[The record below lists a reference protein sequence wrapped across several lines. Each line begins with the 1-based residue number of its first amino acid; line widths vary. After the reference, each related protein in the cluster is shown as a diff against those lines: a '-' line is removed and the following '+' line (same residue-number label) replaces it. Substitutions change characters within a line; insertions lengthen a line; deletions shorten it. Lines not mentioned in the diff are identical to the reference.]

1 MMSTLTVGIVV
12 FPGTNCDKDIVE
24 AVQETLPQAKVVE
37 LWHDEVPEHP
47 LKEQFQWV
55 ILPGGFSYG
64 DYLRC
69 GAMAKN
75 SKLMQAVKQFA
86 QEGGYVLGICN
97 GFQILTE
104 AGLLEGALI
113 PNTSKRFICQ
123 QRTRLEVVSNT
134 SIYTKGYA
142 NGQIIEMPIA
152 HGEGCYYADAETLQQ
167 LEANQQVLFRYV
179 DDVNGSM
186 NKIAGICNKA
196 GNVMG
201 LMPHPERNLWTNAL
215 SGFTGDGRTLFEA
228 VGLLCFPYRNFCK
241 SPVPSP

>member
-1 MMSTLTVGIVV
+1 MSTLTVGVVV
-12 FPGTNCDKDIVE
+12 FPGTNCDKDVVE
-24 AVQETLPQAKVVE
+24 AIKTSLPQASVVE

-47 LKEQFQWV
+47 LKEAFQWV

-86 QEGGYVLGICN
+86 QDGGYVLGICN

-113 PNTSKRFICQ
+113 PNTTKRFICQ
-123 QRTRLEVVSNT
+123 QRTRLEVASHASV
-134 SIYTKGYA
+134 YTQGYA
-142 NGQIIEMPIA
+142 KGQVIEMPIA
-152 HGEGCYYADAETLQQ
+152 HGEGCYYTDAETLER
-167 LEANQQVLFRYV
+167 LEVNGQVLFRYA
-179 DDVNGSM
+179 DEVNGSV
-186 NKIAGICNKA
+186 NRIAGITNQA

-201 LMPHPERNLWTNAL
+201 LMPHPERNLWKNAL
-215 SGFTGDGRTLFEA
+215 SGFTGDGRTLFES
-228 VGLLCFPYRNFCK
+228 VGASFLTL
-241 SPVPSP
+241 SL

>member
-1 MMSTLTVGIVV
+1 MSTLTVGVVV
-12 FPGTNCDKDIVE
+12 FPGTNCDKDVVE
-24 AVQETLPQAKVVE
+24 AIKTSLPQASVVE

-47 LKEQFQWV
+47 LKEAFQWV

-86 QEGGYVLGICN
+86 QDGGYVLGICN

-113 PNTSKRFICQ
+113 QNTTKRFICQ
-123 QRTRLEVVSNT
+123 QRTRLEVASHASV
-134 SIYTKGYA
+134 YTQGYA
-142 NGQIIEMPIA
+142 KGQVIEMPIA
-152 HGEGCYYADAETLQQ
+152 HGEGCYYTDAETLER
-167 LEANQQVLFRYV
+167 LEANGQVLFRYV
-179 DDVNGSM
+179 DEVNGSV
-186 NKIAGICNKA
+186 NRIAGITNRA

-201 LMPHPERNLWTNAL
+201 LMPHPERNLWKNAL
-215 SGFTGDGRTLFEA
+215 SGFTGDGRTLFES
-228 VGLLCFPYRNFCK
+228 VGASFLTL
-241 SPVPSP
+241 SL

>member
-1 MMSTLTVGIVV
+1 MSTITVGVVV
-12 FPGTNCDKDIVE
+12 FPGTNCDKDVVE
-24 AVQETLPQAKVVE
+24 AIKTSVPQAHVVE

-47 LKEQFQWV
+47 LKEAFQWV

-86 QEGGYVLGICN
+86 QDGGYVLGICN

-113 PNTSKRFICQ
+113 PNTTKRFICQ
-123 QRTRLEVVSNT
+123 QRTRLEVAANT
-134 SIYTKGYA
+134 SIYTQGYA
-142 NGQIIEMPIA
+142 KGQVIEMPIA
-152 HGEGCYYADAETLQQ
+152 HGEGCYYADAETLER
-167 LEANQQVLFRYV
+167 LEANGQVLFRYA
-179 DDVNGSM
+179 DDVNGSV
-186 NKIAGICNKA
+186 NRIAGITNPA

-201 LMPHPERNLWTNAL
+201 LMPHPERNLWVNAL
-215 SGFTGDGRTLFEA
+215 SGFTGDGRTLFESVVA
-228 VGLLCFPYRNFCK
+228 SCLVTH
-241 SPVPSP
+241 

>member
-1 MMSTLTVGIVV
+1 MSTLTVGVVV
-12 FPGTNCDKDIVE
+12 FPGTNCDKDVVE
-24 AVQETLPQAKVVE
+24 AIKTSLPQASVVE

-47 LKEQFQWV
+47 LKEAFQWV

-86 QEGGYVLGICN
+86 QDGGYVLGICN

-113 PNTSKRFICQ
+113 PNTTKRFICQ
-123 QRTRLEVVSNT
+123 QRTRLEVASHASV
-134 SIYTKGYA
+134 YTQGYA
-142 NGQIIEMPIA
+142 KGQVIEMSIA
-152 HGEGCYYADAETLQQ
+152 HGEGCYYTDAETLER
-167 LEANQQVLFRYV
+167 LEANGQVLFRYA
-179 DDVNGSM
+179 DEVNGSV
-186 NKIAGICNKA
+186 NRIAGITNQA

-201 LMPHPERNLWTNAL
+201 LMPHPERNLWKNAL
-215 SGFTGDGRTLFEA
+215 SGFTGDGRTLFKS
-228 VGLLCFPYRNFCK
+228 VGASFLTL
-241 SPVPSP
+241 SL

>member
-1 MMSTLTVGIVV
+1 MSTLTVGVVV
-12 FPGTNCDKDIVE
+12 FPGTNCDKDVVE
-24 AVQETLPQAKVVE
+24 AIKTSLPQASVVE

-47 LKEQFQWV
+47 LKEAFQWV

-86 QEGGYVLGICN
+86 QDGGYVLGICN

-113 PNTSKRFICQ
+113 PNTTKRFICQ
-123 QRTRLEVVSNT
+123 QRTRLEVASHASV
-134 SIYTKGYA
+134 YTQGYA
-142 NGQIIEMPIA
+142 KGQVIEMPIA
-152 HGEGCYYADAETLQQ
+152 HGEGCYYTDAETLER
-167 LEANQQVLFRYV
+167 LEVNGQVLFRYV
-179 DDVNGSM
+179 DEVNGSV
-186 NKIAGICNKA
+186 NRIAGITNRA

-201 LMPHPERNLWTNAL
+201 LMPHPERNLWKNAL
-215 SGFTGDGRTLFEA
+215 SGFTGDGRTLFES
-228 VGLLCFPYRNFCK
+228 VGASFLTL
-241 SPVPSP
+241 SL